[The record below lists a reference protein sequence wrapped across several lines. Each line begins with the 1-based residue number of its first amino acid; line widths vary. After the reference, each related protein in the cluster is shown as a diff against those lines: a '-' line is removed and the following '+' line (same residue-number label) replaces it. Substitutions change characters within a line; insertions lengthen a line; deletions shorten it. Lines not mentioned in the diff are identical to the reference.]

1 MTFRGSYFIFSRKL
15 WVSSQA
21 WLNFTKSKRK
31 TRFPP
36 SVSSLAD
43 RWQNRNAQRIT
54 TNRTRHLFHNSHHH
68 QFQSFLELH
77 SSGNC
82 WWCSQEAKCNAVF
95 LFRSYIRALLLT
107 TVKTCLCQE
116 VRYEA
121 MTCKVQTKPKWQF
134 GYYFSDQDDCYKMR
148 VWLEIRWSGKHAY
161 PLIIL
166 YMLHT
171 RNYVYIYACVWIE
184 SKHVHF
190 NDIRNH

>member
-1 MTFRGSYFIFSRKL
+1 MSFLSGLIKFYKVKKKNQICPLSEL
-15 WVSSQA
+15 
-21 WLNFTKSKRK
+21 
-31 TRFPP
+31 TR
-36 SVSSLAD
+36 
-43 RWQNRNAQRIT
+43 RNAQRIT
-54 TNRTRHLFHNSHHH
+54 TNRARHLFHNSHHH

-121 MTCKVQTKPKWQF
+121 MTCKVQTKTKVAVWVLLFWPHSFKWW
-134 GYYFSDQDDCYKMR
+134 QDDCYKMR
-148 VWLEIRWSGKHAY
+148 VWLEIRQSGKHAY

-190 NDIRNH
+190 HVLETTNSVPAASI